1 MPTLV
6 FKAREKNTIFYFNF
20 ISFFFFCNRKSPNFA
35 SSKHSESICHGMKS
49 QVPEMHKM
57 FNQAKTSKFHTKL
70 HFCNCT
76 WAGYLE
82 CFHPFYRFM
91 LPLLCMGPKF
101 FEVVLKLDYR
111 TRANI
116 SFGLYIFYLIFHCS
130 LYCTVVNITDNLC
143 TKRRIL

>member
-6 FKAREKNTIFYFNF
+6 FKATIFYFNF
-20 ISFFFFCNRKSPNFA
+20 ISFFFFCNRKSQNFA
-35 SSKHSESICHGMKS
+35 GSKHSESICHGMKS

-91 LPLLCMGPKF
+91 LPLRCMSKTWGQDFLTLHLKERNENKF
-101 FEVVLKLDYR
+101 KIMNFSQNTADDLFINY
-111 TRANI
+111 
-116 SFGLYIFYLIFHCS
+116 H
-130 LYCTVVNITDNLC
+130 
-143 TKRRIL
+143 

>member
-1 MPTLV
+1 MFSCLTLLKKSSL
-6 FKAREKNTIFYFNF
+6 FACHKYSKLGKNTIFYFNF
-20 ISFFFFCNRKSPNFA
+20 ISFFFFCNRKSQNFA

-82 CFHPFYRFM
+82 CFHPRTTDAQRGNSLHCTAENS
-91 LPLLCMGPKF
+91 LPLPNFQVRPKHILSATP
-101 FEVVLKLDYR
+101 VQ
-111 TRANI
+111 
-116 SFGLYIFYLIFHCS
+116 IFRFL
-130 LYCTVVNITDNLC
+130 
-143 TKRRIL
+143 